1 MTKGTAGN
9 PDIRIPWAGRP
20 VSLNELE
27 EQLAFLW
34 KMSADNMRTGSNL
47 NVRTSILNL
56 LICVPDIETAQRA
69 SALLRYLSTT
79 HLARVTILIL
89 DRSTEADALF
99 AWATLRC
106 FSVISD
112 LMRHCFEQTT
122 LLLSGSALRSA
133 ANIVRPLLKPD
144 LPVYLWWIGE
154 PASNDTIFKGLVE
167 LSNRVIIDSHTFFN
181 PEQDLQALVSLLQ
194 THQDIAISDMNWGRI
209 TPWRQLVAQFF
220 DTPQYLP
227 YLSGINAIE
236 IEHAVAPL
244 AMPFRSEGGEISP
257 NPTCALLLAGWLKGR
272 LGLQLSVDAE
282 EKLQESESGT
292 YQWQME
298 RTLTVNMTGPLSGPP
313 RTRKKTQRT
322 TLDIIP
328 RVYPELTPGTICRVT
343 LKSQMENKTA
353 NFTINRENDLEHV
366 LTTIELSQETRPQR
380 TVSLAA
386 NCEESALLQDELEI
400 TGRDYSFEETLREL
414 TDLLE

>member
-9 PDIRIPWAGRP
+9 PDIRIPWAGRQ
-20 VSLNELE
+20 VALNELE

-47 NVRTSILNL
+47 NVRTSVLNL
-56 LICVPDIETAQRA
+56 LICAPDIATAQRA

-79 HLARVTILIL
+79 HLARVTIAIL
-89 DRSTEADALF
+89 DRSTSANALS

-133 ANIVRPLLKPD
+133 ANIIHPLLKPD

-154 PASNDTIFKGLVE
+154 PASNDLVFKDLVE
-167 LSNRVIIDSHTFFN
+167 LSNRVIIDTNTFLN
-181 PEQDLQALVSLLQ
+181 PEQDLQALTSLLQ
-194 THQDIAISDMNWGRI
+194 THQGIAISDMNWGRI

-244 AMPFRSEGGEISP
+244 AMPFREEGGEISP
-257 NPTCALLLAGWLKGR
+257 NPTCAFLLAAWLKGR
-272 LGLQLSVDAE
+272 LGLQIAPEPPVR
-282 EKLQESESGT
+282 ESESGA
-292 YQWQME
+292 YRWYLE
-298 RTLTVNMTGPLSGPP
+298 RTLTVNATGPLSGAP
-313 RTRKKTQRT
+313 RTRKKTQRA

-328 RVYPELTPGTICRVT
+328 RVHPELRPGALCRVT
-343 LKSQMENKTA
+343 LKSRVENKTA
-353 NFTINRENDLEHV
+353 SFTINRENDMEHV
-366 LTTIELSQETRPQR
+366 QTTIELSQETRPQR
-380 TVSLAA
+380 TVGLPA
-386 NCEESALLQDELEI
+386 NQEESALLQDELEI

-414 TDLLE
+414 SELLE

>member
-9 PDIRIPWAGRP
+9 PDIRIPWAGRQ
-20 VSLNELE
+20 VALNELE

-56 LICVPDIETAQRA
+56 LICTPDIATAQRA

-79 HLARVTILIL
+79 HLARVTIAIL
-89 DRSTEADALF
+89 DRSTSTNALS

-133 ANIVRPLLKPD
+133 ANIIHPLLKPD

-154 PASNDTIFKGLVE
+154 SASNDLVFNDLVE
-167 LSNRVIIDSHTFFN
+167 LSNRVIIDTNTFLN

-194 THQDIAISDMNWGRI
+194 THQGIAISDMNWGRI

-227 YLSGINAIE
+227 YLSGISAIE

-244 AMPFRSEGGEISP
+244 AVPFREEGGEISP
-257 NPTCALLLAGWLKGR
+257 NPTCALLLAAWLKGR
-272 LGLQLSVDAE
+272 LGLQIAPEPPVR
-282 EKLQESESGT
+282 ESESGA
-292 YQWQME
+292 YRWYLE
-298 RTLTVNMTGPLSGPP
+298 RTLTVNATGPLSGAP
-313 RTRKKTQRT
+313 RTRKKTQRA

-328 RVYPELTPGTICRVT
+328 RVHPELRPGALCRVT
-343 LKSQMENKTA
+343 LKSRVENKTA
-353 NFTINRENDLEHV
+353 SFTINRENDMEHV
-366 LTTIELSQETRPQR
+366 QTTIELSQETRPQR
-380 TVSLAA
+380 TVGLPA
-386 NCEESALLQDELEI
+386 NHEESALLQDELEI

-414 TDLLE
+414 RELLE

>member
-9 PDIRIPWAGRP
+9 PDIRIPWAGRQ
-20 VSLNELE
+20 VALNELE

-47 NVRTSILNL
+47 NVRTSVLNL
-56 LICVPDIETAQRA
+56 LICAPDIATAQRA

-79 HLARVTILIL
+79 HLARVTIAIL
-89 DRSTEADALF
+89 DRSTPTNALS
-99 AWATLRC
+99 AWVTLRC

-133 ANIVRPLLKPD
+133 ANIIHPLLKPD

-154 PASNDTIFKGLVE
+154 PASNDLVFNDLVE
-167 LSNRVIIDSHTFFN
+167 LSNRVILDTSTFLN

-194 THQDIAISDMNWGRI
+194 TQQGIAISDMNWGRI

-244 AMPFRSEGGEISP
+244 AVPFREEGGEISP

-272 LGLQLSVDAE
+272 LGLQLASEPPVR
-282 EKLQESESGT
+282 ESESGA
-292 YQWQME
+292 YRWYLE
-298 RTLTVNMTGPLSGPP
+298 RTLTVNATGPLSGAPH
-313 RTRKKTQRT
+313 TRKKTERA

-328 RVYPELTPGTICRVT
+328 RVRPELRPGALCRVT
-343 LKSQMENKTA
+343 LKSQVENKTA
-353 NFTINRENDLEHV
+353 SFTINRENDMEHV
-366 LTTIELSQETRPQR
+366 QTTIELSQETRPQR
-380 TVSLAA
+380 TVGLPA
-386 NCEESALLQDELEI
+386 NQEESALLQDELEI
-400 TGRDYSFEETLREL
+400 TGRDYSFEETLGELREL
-414 TDLLE
+414 LE